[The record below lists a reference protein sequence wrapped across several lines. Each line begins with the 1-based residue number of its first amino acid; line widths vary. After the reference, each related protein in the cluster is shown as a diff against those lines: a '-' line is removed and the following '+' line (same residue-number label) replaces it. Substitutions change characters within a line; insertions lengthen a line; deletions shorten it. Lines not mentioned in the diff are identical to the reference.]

1 MKKDSVRLGVV
12 GLGFM
17 GQTHA
22 TNAEEFGHNV
32 VAGTDID
39 PTARDEFEVAYNA
52 TTYEG
57 FEAMY
62 EAEDL
67 DAVAVSTPNTYHEQ
81 AVVGALEHGYDVL
94 CEKPLADTLDSA
106 ERMAAA
112 ARKADGF
119 CMVNFHNRVSTAAE
133 LFLGYQEDDHFGDVR
148 HVRANYIR
156 SRGIPGVGSWFTN
169 EELSGGGV
177 VVDIGVHAID
187 LALYLMGF
195 PPIEDVFAVTRSQ
208 FGNRDDYVDPDDWY
222 DATEEAVFD
231 VEDSATAL
239 IRCADDRTISLEVA
253 WAANE
258 TATQEFVVRGSDAGA
273 RLDLGG
279 EELTMLEASKQGAD
293 HLVESSISE
302 ASIDDTGWRGSD
314 KRFLDAVAAGEAP
327 DFNTVEQALTT
338 QRVMD
343 AIYRSAETGEQVSVE
358 NSMEMKTQA
367 PTR

>member
-1 MKKDSVRLGVV
+1 MQGPAVRLGVV

-22 TNAEEFGHNV
+22 TNAEALGHEV
-32 VAGTDID
+32 VAGADIA
-39 PTARDEFEVAYNA
+39 PATREKFETEYDAA
-52 TTYEG
+52 TYEG
-57 FEAMY
+57 FETMY
-62 EAEDL
+62 EEEDL
-67 DAVAVSTPNTYHEQ
+67 DAVAVSTPNTFHEKS
-81 AVVGALEHGYDVL
+81 VVTALNHGYDVF
-94 CEKPLADTLDSA
+94 CEKPLADTLESA
-106 ERMAAA
+106 ERMAET
-112 ARKADGF
+112 ARQADAF

-133 LFLGYQEDDHFGDVR
+133 LFMGYQEEDHFGEVR

-195 PPIEDVFAVTRSQ
+195 PPVEDVFAVTRTG

-239 IRCADDRTISLEVA
+239 IRCADDRTISLEVS

-258 TATQEFVVRGSDAGA
+258 AESQEFVVRGSKAGA

-279 EELTMLEASKQGAD
+279 DELTMLEARPHGPD
-293 HLVESSISE
+293 HLVESAVTD
-302 ASIDDTGWRGSD
+302 ASIDHSGWRGSD
-314 KRFLDAVAAGEAP
+314 KRFLDAVVAGEP
-327 DFNTVEQALTT
+327 PELNTIDQALTT

-343 AIYRSAETGEQVSVE
+343 AIYRSAETGDRVPVE
-358 NSMEMKTQA
+358 DQ
-367 PTR
+367 PFGR

>member
-1 MKKDSVRLGVV
+1 MQETAVRLGVV

-22 TNAEEFGHNV
+22 TNAEELGHDV
-32 VAGTDID
+32 VAGADID
-39 PTARDEFEVAYNA
+39 PATRDEFESAYGA
-52 TTYEG
+52 ATYEG

-62 EAEDL
+62 EAENL
-67 DAVAVSTPNTYHEQ
+67 DAVAVSTPNTYHEA
-81 AVVGALEHGYDVL
+81 AVVAALEHGYDVF
-94 CEKPLADTLDSA
+94 CEKPLADTLESA
-106 ERMAAA
+106 ERMAEA
-112 ARKADGF
+112 ARAADGF

-133 LFLGYQEDDHFGDVR
+133 LFMGYQEDGYFGEIR
-148 HVRANYIR
+148 HVRANYVR

-195 PPIEDVFAVTRSQ
+195 PPVEDVFAVTRTG
-208 FGNRDDYVDPDDWY
+208 FGDRDDYVDPDDWY

-239 IRCADDRTISLEVA
+239 IRCADDRTLSLEVA

-258 TATQEFVVRGSDAGA
+258 TANQEFVVRGSQAGA

-279 EELTMLEASKQGAD
+279 ETLTMLEGSHRGTD
-293 HLVESSISE
+293 HLVESSVSD
-302 ASIDDTGWRGSD
+302 ASLDHTGWRGSD

-327 DFNTVEQALTT
+327 EFNTIEQALTT

-343 AIYRSAETGEQVSVE
+343 AIYRSAETGERVSVDDR
-358 NSMEMKTQA
+358 
-367 PTR
+367 PVGR